1 VEKDG
6 NKERVGEIGREERKV
21 KIEKEEGGKD
31 GDRRGDCTRLT
42 SASAASQLL
51 SASAQ
56 RLSFRLART
65 LHTIRMASKAGR
77 GVIRGTSARAHACLR
92 VCKSEREKER
102 GRERERERDAA
113 GWRQMTTN

>member
-1 VEKDG
+1 MEKDG

-42 SASAASQLL
+42 SASAASQLP

-56 RLSFRLART
+56 RLSFRLARA
-65 LHTIRMASKAGR
+65 LHTIRIASKAGR
-77 GVIRGTSARAHACLR
+77 GVM
-92 VCKSEREKER
+92 
-102 GRERERERDAA
+102 RDETA
-113 GWRQMTTN
+113 TNEAQKNTRKR